1 MSLKDKLME
10 DFKNS
15 MRNKDTVRKNTI
27 TMVRSSI
34 KQKEVDERV
43 ELKDK
48 DIINIISKQVKER
61 KNAIKEFEK
70 GNREDL
76 VELTKKE
83 IDVLLE
89 YLPEQFTEEEVE
101 EIVKEV
107 IKETKASSMKDMGL
121 IMQKTMPK
129 VKGRADGSLV
139 NKIVRK
145 YLE

>member
-1 MSLKDKLME
+1 MSIKDKLME
-10 DFKNS
+10 DFKAS

-34 KQKEVDERV
+34 KQKEVDERI
-43 ELKDK
+43 ELEDE
-48 DIINIISKQVKER
+48 DILDIISKQVKEK
-61 KNAIKEFEK
+61 KNAIEEFEK

-83 IDVLLE
+83 MDILLE
-89 YLPEQFTEEEVE
+89 YLPEQLTEEEIE
-101 EIVKEV
+101 EMVKGV
-107 IKETKASSMKDMGL
+107 IEETKANSMKDMGL
-121 IMQKTMPK
+121 VMQNIMPK